1 MSELFGFQSLEEN
14 EFIISVPSFPQ
25 PANLHPGGE
34 VALGPLPGIELTKE
48 IYEIPHP
55 PAATWGRSSD
65 SIHARQL
72 AALTA
77 QRDAASEDARVK
89 GDRASKAEAQ
99 VEQLKDERDT
109 WSSVARGWQE
119 RAYMTESLVEALQ
132 DALAS
137 VIALEVE
144 IMGLHDALAKRP
156 AAFTDPDEKP
166 EHNPFREFP
175 GDRRMMGR

>member
-1 MSELFGFQSLEEN
+1 MS
-14 EFIISVPSFPQ
+14 
-25 PANLHPGGE
+25 
-34 VALGPLPGIELTKE
+34 ELTKE

-89 GDRASKAEAQ
+89 GDRASKAEGL

-109 WSSVARGWQE
+109 WSSAGRGWQE
-119 RAYMTESLVEALQ
+119 RASRADIRAVQLKAALSAALDMAQAMEAERDTGLAYVILLQ
-132 DALAS
+132 
-137 VIALEVE
+137 VE
-144 IMGLHDALAKRP
+144 IMGLHDALAQALAKRP
-156 AAFTDPDEKP
+156 AAFTDPNEKP

-175 GDRRMMGR
+175 NDRRMVGR